1 MKKTSTANNERFWL
15 WELLWTDEQNIKDAV
30 ADYNKNPWYKT
41 VRFGLSCLVMGTLLL
56 TAIITKQ
63 WLDYI
68 VAGIVM
74 LPVCYFVIR
83 GYRFSYVL
91 LAAYKLYDVALK
103 LQTIKPSAMSI
114 FWLIFWTAIWL
125 GLCITCFRIENA
137 RHKTFKDAKK
147 ITIADKVM
155 LLVCGIVTVLFIGLT
170 AIGMSDPR
178 YKLEQKYGEK
188 NVEIAEDIYVH
199 AVTIPEM
206 CKESWQGIA
215 TAYNEKHN
223 TNATGEDLARGYV
236 QRYMDING
244 DIISKIPETLI
255 KEFREV
261 AGEETTKTM
270 TAEFVK
276 IGQNVLNTKD
286 VDATVYGAVC
296 YMLLTAEDN
305 TMKISLK

>member
-1 MKKTSTANNERFWL
+1 MRKSSAENNERFWL

-30 ADYNKNPWYKT
+30 AEYNKKPWYKT
-41 VRFGLSCLVMGTLLL
+41 VRFGLCCLVIGTLLL
-56 TAIITKQ
+56 TALITKQ
-63 WLDYI
+63 WLDYV
-68 VAGIVM
+68 VATIVM
-74 LPVCYFVIR
+74 LPVCYFVVR

-103 LQTIKPSAMSI
+103 LPTMKPSVMSI
-114 FWLIFWTAIWL
+114 FWLVFWVSIWL
-125 GLCITCFRIENA
+125 GLCITCFRIETA
-137 RHKTFKDAKK
+137 RHKTFKDARKV
-147 ITIADKVM
+147 TTADKIM
-155 LLVCGIVTVLFIGLT
+155 MFVCGIVTLLFIVLSVIGL
-170 AIGMSDPR
+170 SDPK
-178 YKLEQKYGEK
+178 YKLEQKYGAK
-188 NVEIAEDIYVH
+188 NVEIAEDIYIHV
-199 AVTIPEM
+199 VTIPEM
-206 CKESWQGIA
+206 CKESWQGFA
-215 TAYNEKHN
+215 TAYNEKNN
-223 TNATGEDLARGYV
+223 TNATGEIFASGYV
-236 QRYMDING
+236 QRYMDVNS